1 MLAHIFYSFGI
12 LFVIR
17 TLSSIH
23 GFQKYHSIKE
33 WKAIYKEKIGKQPKD
48 SEYRSKEELDT
59 YQTQVVLNILE
70 ITWLLIG
77 LFTSNMNIFI
87 SIISMF
93 LLMSIC
99 SKSFRFTVFEKTTS
113 ILFILLRFFV
123 YLLLIVNDFVY
134 QYDLWSILKNWI
146 W

>member
-17 TLSSIH
+17 TISSIY
-23 GFQKYHSIKE
+23 GFQKYYSIME
-33 WKAIYKEKIGKQPKD
+33 WKEIYCEKIGRQPKD
-48 SEYRSKEELDT
+48 SEYRSKEELDI
-59 YQTQVVLNILE
+59 YQTQIVLSIFEL
-70 ITWLLIG
+70 TWLLIG
-77 LFTSNMNIFI
+77 LFTLDMNIFI

-93 LLMSIC
+93 FLVVIFR
-99 SKSFRFTVFEKTTS
+99 KSFRFTVFEKTLS

-123 YLLLIVNDFVY
+123 YLLLIVNDFTNR
-134 QYDLWSILKNWI
+134 YDLWSIIKNWI

>member
-12 LFVIR
+12 LFLIR

-33 WKAIYKEKIGKQPKD
+33 WKEVYYEKIGKHPKD

-59 YQTQVVLNILE
+59 YQTHIVLNILE

-93 LLMSIC
+93 LLMAIF

-113 ILFILLRFFV
+113 MLFILLRFFV
-123 YLLLIVNDFVY
+123 YLLLIVNDFAY
-134 QYDLWSILKNWI
+134 QYDLWFIIKNWI